1 MGGMPT
7 TEQILKNPVT
17 GRATGVRR
25 YVAVIRVSQRK
36 GRKGSAFMSPE
47 DQRKAIYD
55 YCERNGI
62 VILKVYDETDSV
74 SGRTTNRVGLQ
85 AAMADCLDGRADGLI
100 VAKVDRFARNV
111 IEGLTAVKKLND
123 AGKAFVAVANGIVT
137 DGEMDPQAK
146 MFLGFLMMMAEWQ
159 LDSLTDG
166 WLTTRENFV
175 RNGVA
180 QVAPYGYRK
189 DKVTRKL
196 VIHEPEARWV
206 RFIFTERAKRTP
218 WNTICEML
226 DEAGAPTASG
236 APNWVHSTLSRYV
249 ANRRYLGEQRSGDD
263 IVNPTAHPAIITPEQ
278 WNAAHAVAS
287 TPGRT
292 DGDPFLLAGV
302 VRCGSCGARMTGS
315 RDVRKEGTYVTYRC
329 RRRFSWGHCPNPARC
344 DGPTLDA
351 LATTWFEDAIGD
363 LEAEGLLGLDPDD
376 PGAIAA
382 RQALDDAEADLEA
395 WATAPATM
403 KLARSQPEIYEKTMA
418 GWIDAVQALRDH
430 LASFT
435 QGGLGLGEDIGVR
448 WETATS
454 EERREML
461 SAAFHCIVVWP
472 GDARDALEGRVG
484 YWWRDE
490 ADTLPDLPVKGR
502 TGNAITPIT
511 CDE

>member
-1 MGGMPT
+1 MPT
-7 TEQILKNPVT
+7 TEQILKKPVT
-17 GRATGVRR
+17 GREYGVRR

-62 VILKVYDETDSV
+62 VILKLYDETDSV

-180 QVAPYGYRK
+180 QTAPYGYRK
-189 DKVTRKL
+189 DETTRKL

-206 RFIFTERAKRTP
+206 RLIFAERAKRTP
-218 WNTICEML
+218 WHTICELL
-226 DEAGAPTASG
+226 DDAGAPTASG
-236 APNWVHSTLSRYV
+236 APKWVHSTLCRYV
-249 ANRRYLGEQRSGDD
+249 TNRRYLGEQRSGDD
-263 IVNPTAHPAIITPEQ
+263 IVNPDAHPAIITPEM
-278 WNAAHAVAS
+278 WDAAHGSAG
-287 TPGRT
+287 TPKRA
-292 DGDPFLLAGV
+292 DRDPFLLAGI
-302 VRCGSCGARMTGS
+302 VRCGSCGGRMTGS
-315 RDVRKEGTYVTYRC
+315 RDVREEGTYTTYRC
-329 RRRFSWGHCPNPARC
+329 RRRFSWGMCPAPARC
-344 DGPTLDA
+344 DADTLDT
-351 LATTWFEDAIGD
+351 LATGWFEDNIGD

-376 PGAIAA
+376 QGAIDA
-382 RQALDDAEADLEA
+382 RKALDDAEADLEA
-395 WATAPATM
+395 WASAPGTM
-403 KLARSQPEIYEKTMA
+403 RLARSQPAAYEKTMA
-418 GWIDAVQALRDH
+418 GFIDAVQALRDH

-435 QGGLGLGEDIGVR
+435 QGGLGLGPDIGER
-448 WETATS
+448 WETASS
-454 EERREML
+454 EDRREML
-461 SAAFHCIVVWP
+461 SLAFACIAVWP
-472 GDARDALEGRVG
+472 GDPKAVEGRVG

-490 ADTLPDLPVKGR
+490 TDSLPDLPVKGR
-502 TGNAITPIT
+502 VGNAITPIP